1 MSLLFPYSIH
11 ILRKLIE
18 RELPGTGAQGLMAPV
33 PLTPG
38 VGPVILPEVPDS
50 ARRNAV
56 IFCLTGDTFETLRFI
71 LTLRSSKLPNHA
83 GQLSLPGGGIDPGE
97 TPEQAALRE
106 MHEEVGIKLTS
117 NHILGTLTPI
127 FVPHSNNYI
136 HTIVAWK
143 PQTMPFV
150 MQPSEVDEA
159 FYVNVFDLLNPD
171 KLTQERWT
179 LRGMTMDVPFWRVHS
194 TPLWG
199 ATAMILSEFVEL
211 VRPFYKYSA
220 VKPGLTSST

>member
-1 MSLLFPYSIH
+1 MSLLFPNTIH
-11 ILRKLIE
+11 TIRKLINE
-18 RELPGTGAQGLMAPV
+18 DLPGTNAQRLMAPV

-56 IFCLTGDTFETLRFI
+56 ILCLTGDTFDSLRFI
-71 LTLRSSKLPNHA
+71 LTLRSTKLPNHG
-83 GQLSLPGGGIDPGE
+83 GQLSLPGGGIDYGE

-106 MHEEVGIKLTS
+106 MREEVGINLTL
-117 NHILGTLTPI
+117 NHILGALTPI
-127 FVPHSNNYI
+127 FVPHSNNFI

-143 PQTMPFV
+143 PETMPFI
-150 MQPSEVDEA
+150 MQPTEVDEA
-159 FYVNVFDLLNPD
+159 FYVPVPDLLDTD
-171 KLTQERWT
+171 KLIHETWN
-179 LRGMTMDVPFWRVHS
+179 LRGMTMDVPFWSVHS

-211 VRPFYKYSA
+211 VRPYYS
-220 VKPGLTSST
+220 

>member
-1 MSLLFPYSIH
+1 
-11 ILRKLIE
+11 
-18 RELPGTGAQGLMAPV
+18 MAPV

-38 VGPVILPEVPDS
+38 IGPVILSEVPDS

-56 IFCLTGDTFETLRFI
+56 MLCLTGDTFETLRFI
-71 LTLRSSKLPNHA
+71 LTLRSAKLPNHA
-83 GQLSLPGGGIDPGE
+83 GQLSLPGGGIEPDE

-106 MHEEVGIKLTS
+106 MREEVGIHLSENHVLGSLT
-117 NHILGTLTPI
+117 HI
-127 FVPHSNNYI
+127 FVPHSNNFI

-143 PQTMPFV
+143 PESMPFI

-159 FYVNVFDLLNPD
+159 FYVSVAELLDPD
-171 KLTQERWT
+171 KLINETWT
-179 LRGMTMDVPFWRVHS
+179 LRGMTMDVPFWRVHA

-211 VRPFYKYSA
+211 VRPYYQ
-220 VKPGLTSST
+220 

>member
-1 MSLLFPYSIH
+1 MSLLFPDTIH
-11 ILRKLIE
+11 SLRKLIQGN
-18 RELPGTGAQGLMAPV
+18 LPGTDAQRLMAPV

-56 IFCLTGDTFETLRFI
+56 ILCLTGDTFDTLRFI
-71 LTLRSSKLPNHA
+71 LTLRSTKLPNHA
-83 GQLSLPGGGIDPGE
+83 GQLSLPGGGIDQGE

-106 MHEEVGIKLTS
+106 MHEEVGINLS
-117 NHILGTLTPI
+117 LNHILGALTPI
-127 FVPHSNNYI
+127 FVPHSNNFI

-143 PQTMPFV
+143 PETMPFV

-159 FYVNVFDLLNPD
+159 FYVSVADLLDPD
-171 KLTQERWT
+171 KLINEIWT

-211 VRPFYKYSA
+211 VRPYYK
-220 VKPGLTSST
+220 